1 MTQHATQTARMDV
14 RIPQAVKDTID
25 RAAAIQGRTRTDFLI
40 TATLEKAE
48 EVIEKETVIRLAL
61 RDQVMLAKALIEEKV
76 KEPTPVIRKIVK
88 GYAETVISQ

>member
-1 MTQHATQTARMDV
+1 MDV